1 MCQLRPELRFKLP
14 ASVDVVLAHG
24 TAEEAFASVAGSGTV
39 VFARG
44 SVTADGT
51 EDDDGVVVVVV
62 VVVIAAVVVVVA
74 AAAGA
79 VGVAVADVAAGRTG
93 TGARRMSRRDG
104 RRHR

>member
-62 VVVIAAVVVVVA
+62 IAAVVVVVA